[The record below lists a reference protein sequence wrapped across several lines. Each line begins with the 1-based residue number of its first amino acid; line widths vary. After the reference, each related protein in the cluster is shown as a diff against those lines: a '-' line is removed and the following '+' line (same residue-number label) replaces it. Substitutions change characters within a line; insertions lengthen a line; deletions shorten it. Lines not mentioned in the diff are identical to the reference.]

1 METFEMPHIGHR
13 DDAIE
18 VLEQLIEIAK
28 TSAEANKALVLGLE
42 AIKDVIV
49 REAI

>member
-1 METFEMPHIGHR
+1 METPEYRIGHR

-18 VLEQLIEIAK
+18 VLEQLIEIARQ
-28 TSAEANKALVLGLE
+28 SAEANKALALGLE
-42 AIKDVIV
+42 TLKDVIV